1 MEQSIASL
9 SPEQA
14 QRALMIFYDT
24 LPAETWEGGAK
35 PSAAKLESAAAKLQE
50 AAPEDVRPAVDALL
64 AGGSEE
70 EKGEVA
76 KAVLGTFYEQEELR
90 GMVEQATEQ
99 ARQPHMAP
107 LPLIIGAVIVLLA
120 ALPKEVEVD
129 GKQKTKK
136 MKFGHLREVG
146 ALVKGFAEFAGKLP
160 ADVWK
165 RLLELKG

>member
-14 QRALMIFYDT
+14 QRALMIFFDA
-24 LPAETWEGGAK
+24 LPADAWEGGAK
-35 PSAAKLESAAAKLQE
+35 PSAAKLESAAEKLQE
-50 AAPEDVRPAVDALL
+50 AAPADVRPAVDALL
-64 AGGSEE
+64 AGGGEE

-76 KAVLGTFYEQEELR
+76 KAVLGTFYEREELR
-90 GMVEQATEQ
+90 GLVEQAAEQ

-120 ALPKEVEVD
+120 ALPTEVD
-129 GKQKTKK
+129 LKAKK
-136 MKFGHLREVG
+136 VKFGHLRDVAG
-146 ALVKGFAEFAGKLP
+146 LVRGFAEFAGKLP

-165 RLLELKG
+165 SFITKGKG